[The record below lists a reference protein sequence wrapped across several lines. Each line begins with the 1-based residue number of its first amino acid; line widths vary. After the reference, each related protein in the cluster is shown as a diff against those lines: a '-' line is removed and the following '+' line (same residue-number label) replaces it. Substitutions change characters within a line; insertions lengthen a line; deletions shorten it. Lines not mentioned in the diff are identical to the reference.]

1 MRLNIT
7 IAMTGDI
14 SLFAGGH
21 LDNSLYILFCQLTS
35 FLVGLRTLFFSFV
48 DCLSR
53 ISPTNLSSCSVDGNV
68 GQAQCHD

>member
-1 MRLNIT
+1 MRCMRLNIT

-35 FLVGLRTLFFSFV
+35 FLV
-48 DCLSR
+48 DLSQ
-53 ISPTNLSSCSVDGNV
+53 P
-68 GQAQCHD
+68 